1 MKQSFIVSY
10 LTFYLKATVMLE
22 GDFVKVSNPNT
33 ILKVI
38 PLGTKNRTIPVE
50 QIATVD
56 DSFRLDFKSF
66 IWGVIFTIL
75 GFNMIGNSFVGGLV
89 LAAYGVLTVLSS
101 FQTYL
106 TLNFTSGG
114 SYTVNAVVFEKE
126 NLLSCKG
133 TIESLVQRRYNNT
146 NNTAN
151 TDRLIEAL
159 NKK

>member
-10 LTFYLKATVMLE
+10 LTFYLKATVVLE

-38 PLGTKNRTIPVE
+38 PLGTKNKTIPVA

-56 DSFRLDFKSF
+56 DSFRLDFKPF
-66 IWGVIFTIL
+66 IWGVVFTIL
-75 GFNMIGNSFVGGLV
+75 GFSMMGGSFVGGLV

-106 TLNFTSGG
+106 TLTFTSGG

-126 NLLSCKG
+126 NLLSCKE
-133 TIESLVQRRYNNT
+133 TIEALIQHRYNNT

-159 NKK
+159 NK

>member
-10 LTFYLKATVMLE
+10 LTFYLKASVMLE

-38 PLGTKNRTIPVE
+38 PLGSSNKTIPVE

-56 DSFRLDFKSF
+56 DSFRLDFKAF
-66 IWGVIFTIL
+66 LWGVLFVII
-75 GFNMIGNSFVGGLV
+75 GFSMIGNSLLGGLI
-89 LAAYGVLTVLSS
+89 LAAYGALTVLSS

-106 TLNFTSGG
+106 TLTFSSGG
-114 SYTVNAVVFEKE
+114 SYTVNGVVFEKE
-126 NLLSCKG
+126 NLLSCKE
-133 TIESLVQRRYNNT
+133 TIEGLIQRRYNNT

-151 TDRLIEAL
+151 TDRIIEAL
-159 NKK
+159 NKN

>member
-10 LTFYLKATVMLE
+10 LTFYLKASVMLE

-38 PLGTKNRTIPVE
+38 PLGSKNKTIPVE
-50 QIATVD
+50 QISTVD

-66 IWGVIFTIL
+66 LWGVLFVII
-75 GFNMIGNSFVGGLV
+75 GFGIMGDSFVGGLI
-89 LAAYGVLTVLSS
+89 LAAYGIVTVLSS

-114 SYTVNAVVFEKE
+114 YYTVNAVVFEKE
-126 NLLSCKG
+126 NLLSCKE
-133 TIESLVQRRYNNT
+133 TIEGLIQRRYNNT

-151 TDRLIEAL
+151 TDRIIDAL